1 MALINKFFHDKTEK
15 SASVAD
21 ILEPTQASI
30 SDGSK
35 SEQSREMIAPKEG
48 ELGKEKTT
56 SLSEAETAV
65 AEKDAVSLTSPV
77 SLGSAA
83 PAVQPSV
90 KSIARQKIENIL
102 EENLEDV
109 YFHLDAA
116 HQRLLKEEGDR
127 AARQIETIL
136 LAGKSVA
143 VKILAI
149 IKKWLQFIPG
159 INKFFLEQEAKIKT
173 DKIIRLNE
181 NVSKK

>member
-1 MALINKFFHDKTEK
+1 MALINKFFHHKAEK
-15 SASVAD
+15 SAPTVD
-21 ILEPTQASI
+21 ILEPTQES
-30 SDGSK
+30 GSAGQK
-35 SEQSREMIAPKEG
+35 SEQPREIIAPRAG
-48 ELGKEKTT
+48 ELGKEKTE
-56 SLSEAETAV
+56 SFSESDVIAV
-65 AEKDAVSLTSPV
+65 EKDITSLTSPAN
-77 SLGSAA
+77 LGSAA
-83 PAVQPSV
+83 PAKPSV
-90 KSIARQKIENIL
+90 KSIAMQKIENIL

-116 HQRLLKEEGDR
+116 HQRLLKEEGER

-159 INKFFLEQEAKIKT
+159 VNKFFLEQEAKIKT

-181 NVSKK
+181 NVPKK